1 MEGDDGNI
9 PNEGIRNHLDM
20 SKYRPSKDSLILNYI
35 LVLTFE
41 RSAPLQRTGGNGSRV
56 WA

>member
-9 PNEGIRNHLDM
+9 PNEGIRNHLEM
-20 SKYRPSKDSLILNYI
+20 SKYRPSKDSLILNDI

-41 RSAPLQRTGGNGSRV
+41 RSAPLQSMGMTGV
-56 WA
+56 